1 MPAEIPVFV
10 NTRTI
15 MVPAGALVR
24 EAIRLAEPALLP
36 ACEAGE
42 ALLSDGRGLPIALD
56 DRLAAGAI
64 LRVARTSRRGPT
76 VTADDGS

>member
-10 NTRTI
+10 NARTVL
-15 MVPAGALVR
+15 VPAGAAVR

-36 ACEAGE
+36 VCEAGE
-42 ALLSDGRGLPIALD
+42 ATLSDGRGLPLALD

-64 LRVARTSRRGPT
+64 LRVGRASRRGPT
-76 VTADDGS
+76 VPADDGG